1 MARTRDQINAWKARL
16 LDLSTRHYLLA
27 LPSRHTDG
35 HSVPQMPIPL
45 LNPRLTRIFEVLV
58 RQHRRLTFA
67 PLEDRDVVDH
77 SAPLDLSDETLSA
90 TGSLTQVPV
99 SGQTDDLVADLLP
112 DDRQQTLYHLHLHA
126 NTLLAEQGI
135 NVLFVVLG
143 VLEWYDPTMPEQANR
158 APLLL
163 LPVELHATSG
173 EQQYALR
180 LLDDAIVMNPILK
193 HRLAHA
199 YDLTLPE
206 LPEDIAQLDL
216 AALLAQITELV
227 VGYAGWRVLPRALL
241 GMFSFLDLMLY
252 QDLEHLTERAVT
264 HPLLKLLASETTA
277 PDPLVLPAL
286 DHRPPQQCF
295 QVLDADASQQAAI
308 AAALAG
314 ESFVLL
320 GAPGTGK
327 SQTIVNMIAECLAG
341 GKRVLFVSEKIAALQ
356 TVYERLRQCGLAE
369 FCLELY
375 GRKANQIL
383 TAPDVRSDPIDPPA
397 AVDFPYAEL
406 TAVRDQLNAY
416 AQALH
421 TPFGAL
427 GLTAHT
433 VYAYLNALR
442 DVPDC
447 TVPMID
453 SITCT
458 SEQLAAIDTLLVRL
472 EQRRELLQTLAANP
486 WYGCTVT
493 TSSFTERGRIRNH
506 VRSLITALK
515 ELQPAATAVADL
527 LQLPAPTGLTA
538 TRALSALVTLL
549 CAPYATSLWLG
560 ADSATIQDLQFD
572 IADARQSYMAMAE
585 IEVELE
591 LRYHVGT
598 LAQAHQTLIALDV
611 QGMLARF
618 SGPYASRM
626 RYLHPGYYRD
636 LAALRAVAKPG
647 TRLNYATALADLR
660 LAARLRTLQ
669 QRLEANLPNLIA
681 RSGKLFAGRR
691 TDWDRYEA
699 ICAWTLDVL
708 AQQQVLVGQAQGAF
722 PTTYISEIADLPLV
736 ERELLL
742 APAARVAAVLA
753 RCERMLSDFA
763 ALFSPPATLADS
775 FSALLAPAPDVSATV
790 DTSVVSK
797 VSPPAGTGGGLPG
810 AGGHPPLRSPAA
822 LLERLPELDA
832 WWEFCE
838 LRRQA
843 EPLGLASY
851 LDHLGQN
858 GSAAQQPRRVFYK
871 RFYQGWLEAAA
882 TRLPPLRDFQRDRY
896 TELVERFRQ
905 LDAGQIS
912 AAQTR
917 LRRMLLER
925 RAAHGPTDARR
936 GAAPL
941 MPHAARGGQW
951 AVRSAAVLENLA
963 LVAQHKPCLLLNPRQ
978 VAQWLDPDALQFDLV
993 IFDEASQIC
1002 VEHALS
1008 AILRSQA
1015 MVIVGDTQQLAPAG
1029 FSAAG
1034 CMDAIHEPAAA
1045 FMVADCPSS
1054 ILEAGIAAGLPV
1066 RRLCWH
1072 YRSRH
1077 EALIAFANEQW
1088 YDGGLVTFPSA
1099 AASAYQGIVF
1109 EYVAEDEYDRHG
1121 TGANLREASR
1131 VVDLVCAHARANPER
1146 SLGVVTFGLAQ
1157 QVAIVREL
1165 ERRCIADAT
1174 LAALFDAARA
1184 EPCFVKHVTHVQ
1196 GDERDVI
1203 IISPGYGRDAQG
1215 RVRTTPTG
1223 MAFAPLNQPGGER
1236 YLNVAIT
1243 RAREQ
1248 IYLVTALRAEDI
1260 NLGHTSHPGLRL
1272 FQAYLAYAQTR
1283 TPAPIRA
1290 SMGERRSVAG
1300 GQKPMVRH
1308 EQHATLLEAR
1318 PIVDDLAQ
1326 ALQQHGLGVERQPG
1340 QFAARLALA
1349 IRDPLQPECYVLGIE
1364 GDGADYRDAL
1374 TARDRERLWSQ
1385 VLTVRGWRIE
1395 RVWSA
1400 AWLAASAAEIAR
1412 LVERVG
1418 VEGR

>member
-1 MARTRDQINAWKARL
+1 MSRTRDQINAWKARL

-753 RCERMLSDFA
+753 RCERMLVDFA

-775 FSALLAPAPDVSATV
+775 FSELLAPALDVSVTV
-790 DTSVVSK
+790 DANVVSNAA
-797 VSPPAGTGGGLPG
+797 PPVRSL
-810 AGGHPPLRSPAA
+810 SPAA

-843 EPLGLASY
+843 EPLGLVSY

-858 GSAAQQPRRVFYK
+858 GSAAQQPRRAFYK
-871 RFYQGWLEAAA
+871 RFYQDWLEAAA
-882 TRLPPLRDFQRDRY
+882 TQLPHLRNFQRDQY
-896 TELVERFRQ
+896 TDLVERFRQ

-925 RAAHGPTDARR
+925 RNQHERADGKHPVSSHPRPDGRQLLRDH
-936 GAAPL
+936 APL
-941 MPHAARGGQW
+941 
-951 AVRSAAVLENLA
+951 
-963 LVAQHKPCLLLNPRQ
+963 VANHKPCLLLNPCQ

-1015 MVIVGDTQQLAPAG
+1015 MVIVGDTRQLAPAG

-1034 CMDAIHEPAAA
+1034 GMDAPPG
-1045 FMVADCPSS
+1045 DNCPPS
-1054 ILEAGIAAGLPV
+1054 ILEVGIAVGLPV
-1066 RRLCWH
+1066 RQLYWH

-1077 EALIAFANEQW
+1077 EVLIAFANEQW

-1109 EYVAEDEYDRHG
+1109 EYVAEGEYDRHS

-1157 QVAIVREL
+1157 QVAIMHEL

-1174 LAALFDAARA
+1174 LAALFDTARA
-1184 EPCFVKHVTHVQ
+1184 EPCFVKHVAHVQ

-1300 GQKPMVRH
+1300 GRKPMVRH

-1326 ALQQHGLGVERQPG
+1326 ALQQHGLGMERQPG

-1385 VLTVRGWRIE
+1385 VLTARGWRIE

>member
-16 LDLSTRHYLLA
+16 LERSTRNCLLA
-27 LPSRHTDG
+27 LPSHHTDG
-35 HSVPQMPIPL
+35 YRVPQLPIIPL
-45 LNPRLTRIFEVLV
+45 LNPPLPRIFEVLV
-58 RQHRRLTFA
+58 RQHRRLRFA
-67 PLEDRDVVDH
+67 PLDDRDIGYH
-77 SAPLDLSDETLSA
+77 RPLVDLSDETRSA
-90 TGSLTQVPV
+90 TGLLMHVPV
-99 SGQTDDLVADLLP
+99 LAQTDDLVADLLP
-112 DDRQQTLYHLHLHA
+112 DDRQQILSHLHLHA
-126 NTLLAEQGI
+126 STLLAEQGI
-135 NVLFVVLG
+135 NALFVVLG
-143 VLEWYDPTMPEQANR
+143 LLEWVDPTVPEQVNR

-163 LPVELHATSG
+163 LPVELHHTPG
-173 EQQYALR
+173 EQPYALR
-180 LLDDAIVMNPILK
+180 LLDDAIVLNPILR

-199 YDLTLPE
+199 YELALPE
-206 LPEDIAQLDL
+206 LPEHIAQLDL
-216 AALLAQITELV
+216 AALLGQITELV
-227 VGYAGWRVLPRALL
+227 AGYAGWRVLPRALL
-241 GMFSFLDLMLY
+241 GMFSFLDFMLY
-252 QDLEHLTERAVT
+252 HDLEHLTERAVT
-264 HPLLKLLASETTA
+264 HPLLTLLAGETTA
-277 PDPLVLPAL
+277 PDPLVLPTL

-341 GKRVLFVSEKIAALQ
+341 GKRVLFVSEKMTALQ

-375 GRKANQIL
+375 GRRANQL
-383 TAPDVRSDPIDPPA
+383 LAALDMHADPTDPPA
-397 AVDFPYAEL
+397 EVHFPYTEL

-416 AQALH
+416 ARALH
-421 TPFGAL
+421 TPFGAM
-427 GLTAHT
+427 GLTAHI

-442 DVPDC
+442 DAPDC

-458 SEQLAAIDTLLVRL
+458 SEQLAAIDTLLIRL
-472 EQRRELLQTLAANP
+472 EQHRELLQTLAANP

-493 TSSFTERGRIRNH
+493 TSSFSERGRIRNH
-506 VRSLITALK
+506 VRSLMTALK
-515 ELQPAATAVADL
+515 ELQPAAAAVADL

-549 CAPYATSLWLG
+549 RAPHTASLWLST
-560 ADSATIQDLQFD
+560 DSTTIQYLQFD
-572 IADARQSYMAMAE
+572 IADARQCYMAMAE
-585 IEVELE
+585 IEAELE
-591 LRYHVGT
+591 SRYHVGT
-598 LAQAHQTLIALDV
+598 LAQAHRTLTALDV

-618 SGPYASRM
+618 SGPYASWM

-636 LAALRAVAKPG
+636 MAALRGVAKPG
-647 TRLNYATALADLR
+647 THLNYAIALADLC
-660 LAARLRTLQ
+660 LAARLYALR
-669 QRLEANLPNLIA
+669 QRLDANLPNLVA
-681 RSGKLFAGRR
+681 HSGRLFAGRR

-708 AQQQVLVGQAQGAF
+708 AQLRRLGCSPNLGTMEEQMGSGATT
-722 PTTYISEIADLPLV
+722 PTDSLCPMTYLCEIADMPLV

-742 APAARVAAVLA
+742 APAARFTAVLA
-753 RCERMLSDFA
+753 RCEHMLSDVA
-763 ALFSPPATLADS
+763 ALFSPPATFADS
-775 FSALLAPAPDVSATV
+775 FSELLSPAPDASVRV
-790 DTSVVSK
+790 DANVVSNA
-797 VSPPAGTGGGLPG
+797 PLPVRS
-810 AGGHPPLRSPAA
+810 RSPAV

-858 GSAAQQPRRVFYK
+858 GSAAQQPRRAFYK
-871 RFYQGWLEAAA
+871 RFYQDWLAAAA
-882 TRLPPLRDFQRDRY
+882 TQLPHVRNFQRDQY
-896 TELVERFRQ
+896 TDLVERFRQ

-925 RAAHGPTDARR
+925 RNQHERADGRHPVSSHPRPDGRQLLRDH
-936 GAAPL
+936 APL
-941 MPHAARGGQW
+941 
-951 AVRSAAVLENLA
+951 
-963 LVAQHKPCLLLNPRQ
+963 VANHKPCLLLNPCQ

-1015 MVIVGDTQQLAPAG
+1015 MVIVGDTRQLAPAG

-1034 CMDAIHEPAAA
+1034 GMDAIHGSTAALT
-1045 FMVADCPSS
+1045 VADCPLS

-1109 EYVAEDEYDRHG
+1109 EYVAEGEDACHG
-1121 TGANLREASR
+1121 TGANLHEARR

-1157 QVAIVREL
+1157 QVAIMREL

-1174 LAALFDAARA
+1174 LAALFDTART
-1184 EPCFVKHVTHVQ
+1184 EPYFVKHVAHVQ

-1203 IISPGYGRDAQG
+1203 IISPGYRRDAQG

-1260 NLGHTSHPGLRL
+1260 NLGHTSHAGLRL

-1283 TPAPIRA
+1283 TPALIRA
-1290 SMGERRSVAG
+1290 STGERRSAAG
-1300 GQKPMVRH
+1300 GQKPVVRH
-1308 EQHATLLEAR
+1308 QPHAAPLEAR

-1326 ALQQHGLGVERQPG
+1326 ALQQQGLSVERQVG
-1340 QFAARLALA
+1340 QFAVRLALA

-1364 GDGADYRDAL
+1364 GDGTDYRDAL

-1385 VLTVRGWRIE
+1385 MLMARGWRIE

-1400 AWLAASAAEIAR
+1400 AWLAARETEFAR
-1412 LVERVG
+1412 LVECVSFR
-1418 VEGR
+1418 R

>member
-1 MARTRDQINAWKARL
+1 MSRTRDQINAWKARL

-45 LNPRLTRIFEVLV
+45 LNPPLTRIFEVLV

-112 DDRQQTLYHLHLHA
+112 DDHQQTLYHLHLHA

-227 VGYAGWRVLPRALL
+227 AGYAGWRVLPRALL

-383 TAPDVRSDPIDPPA
+383 TAPDVRSDLIDPPA

-406 TAVRDQLNAY
+406 TAVRDRLNAY

-472 EQRRELLQTLAANP
+472 EQRRELLQSLAANP

-560 ADSATIQDLQFD
+560 ADIATIQDLQFD

-598 LAQAHQTLIALDV
+598 PAQAHQTLIALDV

-699 ICAWTLDVL
+699 LCAWTLDVL
-708 AQQQVLVGQAQGAF
+708 AQQQVLVVQAQGTF
-722 PTTYISEIADLPLV
+722 STTYISEIADLPLA

-742 APAARVAAVLA
+742 EPGIRLAAVMA

-790 DTSVVSK
+790 NTSVVSK
-797 VSPPAGTGGGLPG
+797 VAPPAGTGGGLPG
-810 AGGHPPLRSPAA
+810 AGGHPLLRSPAA

-843 EPLGLASY
+843 EPLGLVAY
-851 LDHLGQN
+851 LDHLSQG
-858 GSAAQQPRRVFYK
+858 GSATQQPRRVFYK
-871 RFYQGWLEAAA
+871 RFYQAGWKPLLPGYRHYAIFSVTGIPNWWNGFVSLMLVRSVRPRPACAACCLSGVRP
-882 TRLPPLRDFQRDRY
+882 TGQRMPDIRRHLLRY
-896 TELVERFRQ
+896 TR
-905 LDAGQIS
+905 
-912 AAQTR
+912 
-917 LRRMLLER
+917 
-925 RAAHGPTDARR
+925 
-936 GAAPL
+936 
-941 MPHAARGGQW
+941 
-951 AVRSAAVLENLA
+951 
-963 LVAQHKPCLLLNPRQ
+963 
-978 VAQWLDPDALQFDLV
+978 
-993 IFDEASQIC
+993 
-1002 VEHALS
+1002 
-1008 AILRSQA
+1008 
-1015 MVIVGDTQQLAPAG
+1015 
-1029 FSAAG
+1029 
-1034 CMDAIHEPAAA
+1034 
-1045 FMVADCPSS
+1045 
-1054 ILEAGIAAGLPV
+1054 
-1066 RRLCWH
+1066 
-1072 YRSRH
+1072 
-1077 EALIAFANEQW
+1077 
-1088 YDGGLVTFPSA
+1088 
-1099 AASAYQGIVF
+1099 
-1109 EYVAEDEYDRHG
+1109 
-1121 TGANLREASR
+1121 
-1131 VVDLVCAHARANPER
+1131 
-1146 SLGVVTFGLAQ
+1146 
-1157 QVAIVREL
+1157 
-1165 ERRCIADAT
+1165 
-1174 LAALFDAARA
+1174 
-1184 EPCFVKHVTHVQ
+1184 
-1196 GDERDVI
+1196 
-1203 IISPGYGRDAQG
+1203 
-1215 RVRTTPTG
+1215 
-1223 MAFAPLNQPGGER
+1223 
-1236 YLNVAIT
+1236 
-1243 RAREQ
+1243 
-1248 IYLVTALRAEDI
+1248 
-1260 NLGHTSHPGLRL
+1260 
-1272 FQAYLAYAQTR
+1272 
-1283 TPAPIRA
+1283 
-1290 SMGERRSVAG
+1290 
-1300 GQKPMVRH
+1300 
-1308 EQHATLLEAR
+1308 HATTSS
-1318 PIVDDLAQ
+1318 
-1326 ALQQHGLGVERQPG
+1326 GVAHLRQ
-1340 QFAARLALA
+1340 
-1349 IRDPLQPECYVLGIE
+1349 C
-1364 GDGADYRDAL
+1364 
-1374 TARDRERLWSQ
+1374 
-1385 VLTVRGWRIE
+1385 
-1395 RVWSA
+1395 
-1400 AWLAASAAEIAR
+1400 
-1412 LVERVG
+1412 
-1418 VEGR
+1418 

>member
-16 LDLSTRHYLLA
+16 LDRSTRHCLLA

-35 HSVPQMPIPL
+35 HNVSQMPIPL
-45 LNPRLTRIFEVLV
+45 LNPPLPRIFEVLV

-67 PLEDRDVVDH
+67 PLEDRDVGYYCT
-77 SAPLDLSDETLSA
+77 PFDLSDETHSA
-90 TGSLTQVPV
+90 TGLLTQVPV

-112 DDRQQTLYHLHLHA
+112 DDRQQTLYHLHLHTR
-126 NTLLAEQGI
+126 TLLAEQGI
-135 NVLFVVLG
+135 NALFVVLG
-143 VLEWYDPTMPEQANR
+143 VLEWYDSTLSEQVTR
-158 APLLL
+158 TPLLL
-163 LPVELHATSG
+163 LPVELHHTPG

-180 LLDDAIVMNPILK
+180 LLEDDAIVINPILR
-193 HRLAHA
+193 HRLAQA
-199 YDLTLPE
+199 YALALPE
-206 LPEDIAQLDL
+206 LPEDSAQLDL

-227 VGYAGWRVLPRALL
+227 SEYAGWRVLPRALL

-252 QDLEHLTERAVT
+252 HDLEYLTERAVT
-264 HPLLKLLASETTA
+264 HPLLTLLAGETTA
-277 PDPLVLPAL
+277 PDPLVLPTL

-341 GKRVLFVSEKIAALQ
+341 GKRVLFVSEKMTALQ

-375 GRKANQIL
+375 GRKANQRTL
-383 TAPDVRSDPIDPPA
+383 LAALDMRSDSTDPPA
-397 AVDFPYAEL
+397 VVDFPYAEL
-406 TAVRDQLNAY
+406 TAVRDQLNVY
-416 AQALH
+416 ARALH

-433 VYAYLNALR
+433 VYACLNALH

-447 TVPMID
+447 SVPMID
-453 SITCT
+453 SIACT
-458 SEQLAAIDTLLVRL
+458 SEQLAAIDTLLARL

-515 ELQPAATAVADL
+515 ELQPTATAVADL

-549 CAPYATSLWLG
+549 RAPHTTSLWLG
-560 ADSATIQDLQFD
+560 ADSATIQYLQFD

-585 IEVELE
+585 IEAELE
-591 LRYHVGT
+591 PRYHVGT

-618 SGPYASRM
+618 SGPYASWM

-647 TRLNYATALADLR
+647 TRLNYDTALADLR
-660 LAARLRTLQ
+660 LAARLQALQ
-669 QRLEANLPNLIA
+669 QRLDANLPHLVA
-681 RSGKLFAGRR
+681 HSGKLFAGRR
-691 TDWDRYEA
+691 TDWDSYEA
-699 ICAWTLDVL
+699 ICAWTLDML
-708 AQQQVLVGQAQGAF
+708 AQQRQVLAEQTMAEQTMVGQAQGTAPIS
-722 PTTYISEIADLPLV
+722 PTSPMTYISEIADMPLA

-742 APAARVAAVLA
+742 APVARFAAVLA
-753 RCERMLSDFA
+753 RCEHMLSDFA

-775 FSALLAPAPDVSATV
+775 FSELLAPAPDVSATV
-790 DTSVVSK
+790 DANVVSNAA
-797 VSPPAGTGGGLPG
+797 PPVRSL
-810 AGGHPPLRSPAA
+810 SPAA

-843 EPLGLASY
+843 EPLGLVSY
-851 LDHLGQN
+851 LDHLSQS

-871 RFYQGWLEAAA
+871 RFYQCWLEAAA
-882 TRLPPLRDFQRDRY
+882 TRLPPLRNFQRDQY

-905 LDAGQIS
+905 LDTGQIS

-925 RAAHGPTDARR
+925 RNSYDRADGRHPVSIHQRPDLRQLLR
-936 GAAPL
+936 DYAPL
-941 MPHAARGGQW
+941 
-951 AVRSAAVLENLA
+951 
-963 LVAQHKPCLLLNPRQ
+963 VAKHKPCLLLNPCQ

-1015 MVIVGDTQQLAPAG
+1015 MVIVGDTRQLAPAG

-1034 CMDAIHEPAAA
+1034 CMDAIHEPATA
-1045 FMVADCPSS
+1045 FTVADCPPS

-1066 RRLCWH
+1066 QRLCWH

-1109 EYVAEDEYDRHG
+1109 EYVAEGEYDRHS

-1184 EPCFVKHVTHVQ
+1184 EPCFVKHVAHVQ

-1248 IYLVTALRAEDI
+1248 IYLVTALRAENI

-1283 TPAPIRA
+1283 TPALIRA
-1290 SMGERRSVAG
+1290 STGERRSASG
-1300 GQKPMVRH
+1300 GRKPMVRH
-1308 EQHATLLEAR
+1308 EQHATRLEAR

-1326 ALQQHGLGVERQPG
+1326 ALQQHGLGVERQLG

-1385 VLTVRGWRIE
+1385 VLTARGWRIE

-1400 AWLAASAAEIAR
+1400 AWLVASAAEIAR